1 MQTEY
6 CTDTTCKAAFE
17 HGYQLIIPEETN
29 MTFDNEY
36 LPGKKLYEFYNY
48 KVWNKRF
55 ATVQSIEE
63 LEEELKK

>member
-6 CTDTTCKAAFE
+6 CIDTTCKVAFE
-17 HGYQLIIPEETN
+17 HGYQPIIPEETN

-36 LPGKKLYEFYNY
+36 LTGKQLYEFYNY